1 MLFQFIFVIYI
12 VYRIKSYDKILQLA
26 LLYYIVLFHF
36 NWSTLIILW
45 NVKKYWSYSVIY
57 FLLVSPFLQN

>member
-12 VYRIKSYDKILQLA
+12 VHRMKSYDKILQLA

-45 NVKKYWSYSVIY
+45 NVKKYWSYSVTFY
-57 FLLVSPFLQN
+57 L